1 MRRKIKTTTAC
12 AEKTGRDKNNNNNN
26 NCPTGWKAEKNFMHD
41 WNTRRGNVAHR
52 QTNGAHRPVL
62 QLCSCAPLPLSPPAC
77 LSIQALRLLFYLLHS
92 FRRQSVCVGNDKKAH
107 HDSTGPGAKLVPTR
121 PCVAPLFSAFSLALP
136 LLSST
141 RCTVYPAVV
150 ATKRY

>member
-1 MRRKIKTTTAC
+1 M
-12 AEKTGRDKNNNNNN
+12 
-26 NCPTGWKAEKNFMHD
+26 
-41 WNTRRGNVAHR
+41 AHR

-62 QLCSCAPLPLSPPAC
+62 QLCSCPALPLSPPAC

-150 ATKRY
+150 ATKRYFYVSVLDTGCQPLEDETIACNVSTLYQKKNKETQTHIT